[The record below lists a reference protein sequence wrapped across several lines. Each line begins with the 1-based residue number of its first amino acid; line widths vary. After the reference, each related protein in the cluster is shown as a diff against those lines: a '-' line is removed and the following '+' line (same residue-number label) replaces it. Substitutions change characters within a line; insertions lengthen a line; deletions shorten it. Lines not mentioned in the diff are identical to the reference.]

1 MPDSGA
7 SSVVAV
13 PARLQDVVESDDV
26 ALDVR
31 VGIGDAVPYP
41 RLCGEID
48 HHRGPEFPEYA
59 VNRAPVRDGVPEEH
73 EAVPVCPERFEPPV
87 LQPYVVIV
95 CDVVD
100 ADDPAVGILV
110 QQPLCET
117 SADEACGSGHKYGRA
132 VELYIFFNMC
142 LGCMT
147 VYAEV
152 STPHVCPLL

>member
-13 PARLQDVVESDDV
+13 PARLQDVVEADDV

-31 VGIGDAVPYP
+31 VGVGDAVPYP

-73 EAVPVCPERFEPPV
+73 EAVPVCHEPFESPV

-100 ADDPAVGILV
+100 ADDAAVRVLI
-110 QQPLCET
+110 QQPPCKAGT
-117 SADEACGSGHKYGRA
+117 DEACNSGHHHCGAGQSDVLLKHSY
-132 VELYIFFNMC
+132 V
-142 LGCMT
+142 
-147 VYAEV
+147 V
-152 STPHVCPLL
+152 S